1 MKSIEERKTAAKAY
15 RKTTSRSDLG
25 KWKIETKRPVV
36 EELLLMQEKTRLRE
50 LIPIRR
56 ERMSVSPF
64 SFFRGS
70 AILQAHDLAASPGT
84 CFRVQACGDAHIS
97 NFGIFAS
104 PERRLVFDINDFDE
118 TLPAPFEV
126 DIKRLAASI
135 EICGRQRG
143 FTKEKR
149 SEAVRDAAAFYRKS
163 MAEFSEMGNLEV
175 WYKHLDIESY
185 LRESTLL
192 SDKKQLREIRDTI
205 RKSLSK
211 TSERAVRKLTETVD
225 GKLRIKSNPP
235 LIVPVR
241 DLTKEQKTL
250 FDFHHDLRKA
260 IDLYRKSLSVDRQI
274 LIDQYEPL
282 EVAHKVVGVGSVG
295 RKAWILILLGRE
307 DGDPLILQI
316 KEAERSVLEA
326 YYGLSTYRNY
336 GQRVVKGQRAIQNC
350 GDILLGWLRLKSS
363 AGSNTDYYV
372 RQLWDGKGSIDIE
385 SISSEGYHALSLM
398 CAWTLAHA
406 HAKTGDRHSIAGYL
420 GKSDAFAEAMV
431 KYAHLYADQ
440 NEADYNAFL
449 KLRS

>member
-1 MKSIEERKTAAKAY
+1 METIKVRITKAKSF
-15 RKTTSRSDLG
+15 RKTTSRKELG
-25 KWKIETKRPVV
+25 QWDVQTGRSVI
-36 EELLLMQEKTRLRE
+36 EELICGQEKTRQQE

-56 ERMSVSPF
+56 ERMSASPF

-70 AILQAHDLAASPGT
+70 AVIQAHDISSTPGT
-84 CFRVQACGDAHIS
+84 PFRVQACGDAHIS

-104 PERRLVFDINDFDE
+104 PERRLIFDINDFDE
-118 TLPAPFEV
+118 THSAPFEIDV
-126 DIKRLAASI
+126 KRLFASI
-135 EICGRQRG
+135 EICGRQKG
-143 FTKEKR
+143 YSKEQR
-149 SEAVRDAAAFYRKS
+149 ASTVYDAATLYKNSMSAFSGK
-163 MAEFSEMGNLEV
+163 GNMEV
-175 WYKHLDIESY
+175 WYEHLDLRDLLEKTAHSLTKSQKDRIENTF
-185 LRESTLL
+185 E
-192 SDKKQLREIRDTI
+192 KAF
-205 RKSLSK
+205 SK
-211 TSERAVRKLTETVD
+211 TSERAFRKYTETVD
-225 GKLRIKSNPP
+225 GKIRIKSDPP
-235 LIVPVR
+235 LIVPIR
-241 DLTKEQKTL
+241 DLPIADKERYDFQYSIRNALSRYKKTL
-250 FDFHHDLRKA
+250 PAER
-260 IDLYRKSLSVDRQI
+260 RN